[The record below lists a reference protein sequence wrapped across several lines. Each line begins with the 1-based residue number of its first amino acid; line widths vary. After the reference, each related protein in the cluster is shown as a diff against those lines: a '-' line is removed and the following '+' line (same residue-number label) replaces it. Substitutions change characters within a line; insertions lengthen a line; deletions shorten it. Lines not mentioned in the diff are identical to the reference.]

1 VGKVASSM
9 LDVAAA
15 ASLAA
20 MWWRCRCSLTGLAA
34 ASLLYDEPGDGADG
48 GKVAGGCG

>member
-1 VGKVASSM
+1 VGKAAPSM

-20 MWWRCRCSLTGLAA
+20 MWRRRRCSLTGLAA
-34 ASLLYDEPGDGADG
+34 ASLLSDGPGDGADG
-48 GKVAGGCG
+48 GEVAGGCG